1 MQELELKC
9 FQIISAAG
17 VAKSDFIE
25 AISQIKNGD
34 ISRAMEL
41 VKEGEKSYVQ
51 GHDAHTELL
60 ALKDAA
66 ESINSMVFV
75 MHAEDQLMAAE
86 LYKTMFMEFKN
97 VYGKLSELEN
107 EVGK

>member
-1 MQELELKC
+1 MQELELRC

-17 VAKSDFIE
+17 VAKSDFVE

-34 ISRAMEL
+34 VSRAMEL

-51 GHDAHTELL
+51 GHDAHTGLL
-60 ALKDAA
+60 ALKEGA
-66 ESINSMVFV
+66 ESISSLVLV

-86 LYKTMFMEFKN
+86 LYKTMFMEFKS
-97 VYGKLSELEN
+97 VYGRLRELEK

>member
-1 MQELELKC
+1 MQGVELKC

-25 AISQIKNGD
+25 AISQVKNGNT
-34 ISRAMEL
+34 SRAMEL

-60 ALKDAA
+60 ALKDSA
-66 ESINSMVFV
+66 ESINSMVLV

-86 LYKTMFMEFKN
+86 LYKIMFMEFKDA
-97 VYGKLSELEN
+97 YGKLSELEK